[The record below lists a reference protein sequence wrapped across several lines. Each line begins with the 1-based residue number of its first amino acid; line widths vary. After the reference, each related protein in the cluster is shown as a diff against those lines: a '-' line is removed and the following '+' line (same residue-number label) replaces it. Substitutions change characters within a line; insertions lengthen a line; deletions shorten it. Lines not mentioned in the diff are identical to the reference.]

1 MSELKVNK
9 ITDVSGN
16 TVLSSDSSNW
26 TLSAVGT
33 NLTVNQINASG
44 GITASGGTLT
54 GSTITNS
61 TISNSLMSAST
72 NVFPTGH
79 ILQVKSVSMG
89 DALSFTPTSQTWTDI
104 AGLSVQITPSS
115 NSNKIMVFCSVNGGG
130 SVQNVACFLRT
141 YRDSTA
147 VGIGNT
153 SSSRSRVSGQ
163 LKETTSYDLQSSNW
177 NFLDSP
183 NIEGTA
189 ITYKIMVYSNGTVY
203 INRPTT
209 TADNW
214 SVGVTQS
221 SITLMEIQG

>member
-1 MSELKVNK
+1 MAVFKMGTK
-9 ITDVSGN
+9 
-16 TVLSSDSSNW
+16 TVLS
-26 TLSAVGT
+26 
-33 NLTVNQINASG
+33 Q
-44 GITASGGTLT
+44 T
-54 GSTITNS
+54 GSDNPTWGAN
-61 TISNSLMSAST
+61 A
-72 NVFPTGH
+72 PTGA
-79 ILQVKSVSMG
+79 ILQVKNVSMG

-104 AGLSVQITPSS
+104 AGLSVQITPASS
-115 NSNKIMVFCSVNGGG
+115 SNKIMVFCSVNGGG

-163 LKETTSYDLQSSNW
+163 LKETTSYDLQSFNW

-183 NIEGTA
+183 NTTSQL
-189 ITYKIMVYSNGTVY
+189 TYKIMIYSNGTVY

-221 SITLMEIQG
+221 SITLMEIAG